1 MAGSIS
7 RRAVLGSGAVLGA
20 AALLTKG
27 QPAKAEPMKPVYPPA
42 RVGGTFDLL
51 PFQPNITNYPAA
63 VADWNRTTG
72 TTMKCWKLYYQEN
85 SKLPTKLPLDP
96 QMTLMIQQGIQA
108 LISFK
113 PTKNIK
119 SPQGRSDR
127 SQLADAVQLLKA
139 NRLLAEICL
148 YQEIRPS
155 DMSPG
160 EYKDLV
166 AFYAPVIRPHY
177 PLVFDA
183 PGYQGQQEW
192 KNYKP
197 DDSLLDG
204 YAIDFYGGDFINHN
218 ITLDQF
224 FPLAGDK
231 PVGVWEIGN
240 SASAKFT
247 PSTTDVKNYM
257 NHIKDRLTA
266 RLMSGL
272 PVGSVAWYNGPA
284 IPRQNGVN
292 EIAGTHPSALAPTD
306 IALYRELYEAVNGKL
321 PTTISA

>member
-7 RRAVLGSGAVLGA
+7 RRAVLGGGVVLGA

-27 QPAKAEPMKPVYPPA
+27 QPARAGTMQAVYPPA

-51 PFQPNITNYPAA
+51 PFQPSINNYPAA
-63 VADWNRTTG
+63 VADWNKTTG
-72 TTMKCWKLYYQEN
+72 TTMTCWKLYYQE
-85 SKLPTKLPLDP
+85 SKFPTTLPLEP
-96 QMTLMIQQGIQA
+96 QMQLMISQGIQA

-113 PTKNIK
+113 PTPDIN
-119 SPQGRSDR
+119 SPQGRSDK
-127 SQLADAVQLLKA
+127 SQLGEAIQLLKA
-139 NRLLAEICL
+139 NKLLAEVCL
-148 YQEIRPS
+148 WQEVGPK
-155 DMSPG
+155 DMKPG
-160 EYKDLV
+160 TYKDLV

-183 PGYQGQQEW
+183 PGYRGEKEW
-192 KNYKP
+192 KRYKP
-197 DDSLLDG
+197 DDSLMDG

-224 FPLAGDK
+224 FPLAGSK

-240 SASAKFT
+240 SASDKFT
-247 PSTTDVKNYM
+247 PSPADVNKYM

-272 PVGSVAWYNGPA
+272 PVGSVAWFNGPA
-284 IPRQNGVN
+284 IPSQNGVN
-292 EIAGTHPSALAPTD
+292 EMVGTHPSALAPTD
-306 IALYRELYEAVNGKL
+306 IPLYRELYEAVNGKL